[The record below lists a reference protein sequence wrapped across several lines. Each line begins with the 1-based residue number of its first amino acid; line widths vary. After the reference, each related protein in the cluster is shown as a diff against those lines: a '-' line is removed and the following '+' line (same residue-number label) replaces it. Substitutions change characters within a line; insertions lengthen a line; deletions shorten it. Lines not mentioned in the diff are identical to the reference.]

1 MKNMYRSILLCSALL
16 FTTFVFAQNPVIQ
29 SILDDVEV
37 DSMLKFVGDIS
48 GENPVF
54 IDGNWETITS
64 RHKLNVGNALTTT
77 YLFDKFTSFGLQPYY
92 QNWSSTLDNVI
103 AEQEGVLY
111 PNKKV
116 IICGHYDAMPGG
128 IALAPAADDDGSGT
142 AAVLEAA
149 RVLSQYQ
156 FEYTIVYAL
165 WDEEEQGLIGS
176 GFYAGAAASNDDTI
190 IAVINLDAIAWDG
203 DGDSLASI
211 HTRPIANSIAI
222 GDTAFAMNSRY
233 NLDLALNI
241 NNPGATYSDHASF
254 WSEGYSAILIIEDF
268 DNDGNPHYHTE
279 TDLVQ
284 YFDVPYFEKVAK
296 LGFAT
301 VATLAVPFDGNIGV
315 EESSARGWLNARP
328 NPFTDVVRI
337 DLPESANG
345 SIRSVELFDSM
356 GKSVENVDYTLNGN
370 SLVIEGIGL
379 STGLYTL
386 SIVTEDGNMFA
397 VGVIKR

>member
-1 MKNMYRSILLCSALL
+1 MDRSYRSVLL
-16 FTTFVFAQNPVIQ
+16 FSAFLITTLVFGQDPVVQ
-29 SILDDVEV
+29 SILDGVEV
-37 DSMLKFVGDIS
+37 DSMLQYVGDIS
-48 GENPVF
+48 GENPVL

-64 RHKLNVGNALTTT
+64 RHKLNVGNAHTST

-111 PNKKV
+111 PNQKV

-149 RVLSQYQ
+149 RVMSQYQ

-165 WDEEEQGLIGS
+165 WNEEEQGLVGS
-176 GFYAGAAASNDDTI
+176 GFYAGASASNDDTI
-190 IAVINLDAIAWDG
+190 IAVINLDALAWDG
-203 DGDSLASI
+203 NGDSLARI
-211 HTRPIANSIAI
+211 HTRPVANSLAI
-222 GDTAFAMNSRY
+222 GDTAFAMNARY

-268 DNDGNPHYHTE
+268 DNDGNPYYHTE
-279 TDLVQ
+279 SDLIQ

-315 EESSARGWLNARP
+315 VETIGRELLNARP
-328 NPFTDVVRI
+328 NPFADMVQIELPDDFQGIRSIDISDVMGRKVDPFEYEHYGSALFLSGHNLPSGSYLLSVTMNDGMAYSVRI
-337 DLPESANG
+337 L
-345 SIRSVELFDSM
+345 
-356 GKSVENVDYTLNGN
+356 
-370 SLVIEGIGL
+370 
-379 STGLYTL
+379 
-386 SIVTEDGNMFA
+386 
-397 VGVIKR
+397 KR

>member
-1 MKNMYRSILLCSALL
+1 VL
-16 FTTFVFAQNPVIQ
+16 FTSSLFAQNPIVQ

-48 GENPVF
+48 GENPVL

-77 YLFDKFTSFGLQPYY
+77 YLFDKLTSFGLQPYY

-111 PNKKV
+111 PNEKV

-149 RVLSQYQ
+149 RVLSEYQ

-165 WDEEEQGLIGS
+165 WDEEEQGLVGS

-203 DGDSLASI
+203 DGDSLARI
-211 HTRPIANSIAI
+211 HTRPVANSLAI
-222 GDTAFAMNSRY
+222 GDTAYAMNARY

-254 WSEGYSAILIIEDF
+254 WSEDYSAILIIEDF

-315 EESSARGWLNARP
+315 EESDGHEWLNARP

-337 DLPESANG
+337 DLPKDSRR
-345 SIRSVELFDSM
+345 IRSVELFDVM
-356 GKSVENVDYTLNGN
+356 GRKVETLSYEMHGN
-370 SLVIEGIGL
+370 SLLLDGRSL
-379 STGLYTL
+379 PTGVYTL
-386 SIVTEDGNMFA
+386 SILTEGKGNI
-397 VGVIKR
+397 GVRLVRR

>member
-1 MKNMYRSILLCSALL
+1 MDRSYRSVLL
-16 FTTFVFAQNPVIQ
+16 FSAFLITTLVFGQDPVVQ
-29 SILDDVEV
+29 SILDGVEV
-37 DSMLKFVGDIS
+37 DSMLQYVGDIS
-48 GENPVF
+48 GENPVL

-64 RHKLNVGNALTTT
+64 RHKLNVGNAHTST

-103 AEQEGVLY
+103 AEQEGILY
-111 PNKKV
+111 PNQKV

-149 RVLSQYQ
+149 RVMSQYQ

-165 WDEEEQGLIGS
+165 WDEEEQGLVGS
-176 GFYAGAAASNDDTI
+176 GFYAGASASNDDTI
-190 IAVINLDAIAWDG
+190 IAVINLDALAWDG
-203 DGDSLASI
+203 NGDSLARI
-211 HTRPIANSIAI
+211 HTRPVANSLAI
-222 GDTAFAMNSRY
+222 GDTAFAMNARY

-268 DNDGNPHYHTE
+268 DNDGNPYYHTE
-279 TDLVQ
+279 SDLVQ

-315 EESSARGWLNARP
+315 EETMSRELLNARP
-328 NPFTDVVRI
+328 NPFVDMIQIELPDDFQGIRSISLSDVMGRKIDPFEYEHDGSVLFLNGQNLPSGSYFLGVTMNDGKVYSVRI
-337 DLPESANG
+337 L
-345 SIRSVELFDSM
+345 
-356 GKSVENVDYTLNGN
+356 
-370 SLVIEGIGL
+370 
-379 STGLYTL
+379 
-386 SIVTEDGNMFA
+386 
-397 VGVIKR
+397 KR

>member
-1 MKNMYRSILLCSALL
+1 MNRLDRPILLSSMLLLTSLLSAQDPI
-16 FTTFVFAQNPVIQ
+16 VQ

-37 DSMLKFVGDIS
+37 DSMLKYVGDIS
-48 GENPVF
+48 GENAVF
-54 IDGNWETITS
+54 IDGDWETITS

-77 YLFDKFTSFGLQPYY
+77 YLFEKFASFGLQPYY

-111 PNKKV
+111 PNEKV

-165 WDEEEQGLIGS
+165 WDEEEQGLVGS
-176 GFYAGAAASNDDTI
+176 GFFAGAAASNDDTI
-190 IAVINLDAIAWDG
+190 IAVINLDALAWDG
-203 DGDSLASI
+203 NGDSLARI
-211 HTRPIANSIAI
+211 HTRPVANSLAI
-222 GDTAFAMNSRY
+222 GDTAFAMNARY

-254 WSEGYSAILIIEDF
+254 WNEGFSAILIIEDF
-268 DNDGNPHYHTE
+268 DNDGNPYYHTE
-279 TDLVQ
+279 SDLVQ

-301 VATLAVPFDGNIGV
+301 VATLAVPFDGNIGI
-315 EESSARGWLNARP
+315 EEIIGLESLNARP
-328 NPFTDVVRI
+328 NPFVDMVQIELPNDFQRIRSIDLFDMVGRRVEPFEYEYNGSALFLNGQKMPSGSYLLRVTTNDGKAYSVRI
-337 DLPESANG
+337 L
-345 SIRSVELFDSM
+345 
-356 GKSVENVDYTLNGN
+356 
-370 SLVIEGIGL
+370 
-379 STGLYTL
+379 
-386 SIVTEDGNMFA
+386 
-397 VGVIKR
+397 KR